1 MKKFLTPLLFAFIGW
16 AFCGTIMGI
25 GPALTSMR
33 NTLIL
38 HAVAGPLAFG
48 LLAFIYQKKYGY
60 FSPPATAVIF
70 IAFVILVDFFL
81 VAMLILKDFAMFDSV
96 SGTWLPFI
104 LIFFASYA
112 GGRSARK
119 KTAAAS

>member
-1 MKKFLTPLLFAFIGW
+1 VKKILMPLLFAFLGW
-16 AFCGTIMGI
+16 AFCAAIMGI
-25 GPALTSMR
+25 GPLMTSMR

-48 LLAFIYQKKYGY
+48 LLAFIYQKKYGH
-60 FSPPATAVIF
+60 FSPMVTAAVF

-81 VAMLILKDFAMFDSV
+81 VAMLILKDYAMFDSV

-104 LIFFASYA
+104 LIFLVSYGA
-112 GGRSARK
+112 GRSARRK
-119 KTAAAS
+119 KPAIK